1 MSYTYPEA
9 YSIELGYNIEP
20 MDAYNLSLAKIL
32 KNKHNFQ
39 CDKNCPFGL
48 TLVNFGKSPY
58 TKEPH
63 FRTSNFDQV
72 HSVNCPVVQNRYE
85 KRAQETTIEES
96 YTFERDKNAVKVD
109 INLVTATFTEIT
121 NSLRT
126 EEQVS
131 TEIRSKKST
140 TSNHIAKKTFNSHV
154 KSLSRLVQLYKE
166 FKSGEKYTFLDSSGN
181 KLNLDL
187 YFQNLDNNSL
197 INEHET
203 KVYYSKAT
211 VRYIKAAQEKD
222 SYFLIRIKQ
231 KCQIDNLRISPTF
244 IINES
249 LANQQGVKQRLET
262 LKKAAKK
269 SKELTIY
276 YLGPFKKYKNSY
288 INASV
293 PHEKILRH
301 IVLSSS

>member
-9 YSIELGYNIEP
+9 YSIELGYNLEP
-20 MDAYNLSLAKIL
+20 MDAYNLSLDKTL

-48 TLVNFGKSPY
+48 TLINFGKSPY

-96 YTFERDKNAVKVD
+96 YTFKRDKNTVKVD

-131 TEIRSKKST
+131 TEIRSKKAT
-140 TSNHIAKKTFNSHV
+140 TSNQIAEKGFNSHV

-211 VRYIKAAQEKD
+211 VRYFKAKNEKD

-231 KCQIDNLRISPTF
+231 NCQMDNLRISPTF

-262 LKKAAKK
+262 LKMADKKA
-269 SKELTIY
+269 KELTIY
-276 YLGPFKKYKNSY
+276 YLGPFKKHNNRY
-288 INASV
+288 INASI
-293 PHEKILRH
+293 PHEKILKH

>member
-1 MSYTYPEA
+1 
-9 YSIELGYNIEP
+9 
-20 MDAYNLSLAKIL
+20 MDAYNLSLSKIL

-96 YTFERDKNAVKVD
+96 YTFERDKNTVKVD
-109 INLVTATFTEIT
+109 INLLTATFTEIT
-121 NSLRT
+121 NSLKT

-131 TEIRSKKST
+131 TEIKSRKST
-140 TSNHIAKKTFNSHV
+140 TSNNISEKTFNSHV

-203 KVYYSKAT
+203 KVYFAKAT
-211 VRYIKAAQEKD
+211 VRYVKAAHKKD

-231 KCQIDNLRISPTF
+231 NCQMDNLRISPTF

-262 LKKAAKK
+262 LKKADKK
-269 SKELTIY
+269 KQELTIY
-276 YLGPFKKYKNSY
+276 YLGPFKKYQNSY
-288 INASV
+288 INASI

>member
-20 MDAYNLSLAKIL
+20 MGAYNLSLSKIL

-96 YTFERDKNAVKVD
+96 YTFERDKNTVKVD
-109 INLVTATFTEIT
+109 INLLTATFTEIT
-121 NSLRT
+121 NSLKT

-131 TEIRSKKST
+131 TEIRSRKST
-140 TSNHIAKKTFNSHV
+140 TSNNISEKTFNSHV

-187 YFQNLDNNSL
+187 YFQNLENNSL

-211 VRYIKAAQEKD
+211 VRYFKADHKKD

-231 KCQIDNLRISPTF
+231 NCQMDNLRISPTF

-262 LKKAAKK
+262 LKKADKK
-269 SKELTIY
+269 KQELTIY
-276 YLGPFKKYKNSY
+276 YLGPFKKYQNSY
-288 INASV
+288 INASI
-293 PHEKILRH
+293 PHEKILKH

>member
-9 YSIELGYNIEP
+9 YSIELGHNIEP
-20 MDAYNLSLAKIL
+20 MDAYNLSLSKKL

-48 TLVNFGKSPY
+48 TLINFGKSPY

-96 YTFERDKNAVKVD
+96 YTFERNKNTVKVD

-121 NSLRT
+121 NSLKT

-131 TEIRSKKST
+131 TEIRPKKST
-140 TSNHIAKKTFNSHV
+140 TSNNISEKTFNSHV

-203 KVYYSKAT
+203 KVYFAKAT
-211 VRYIKAAQEKD
+211 VRYFKAAQEKD

-231 KCQIDNLRISPTF
+231 NFQMGNLIIPPTF

-262 LKKAAKK
+262 LKKADKK
-269 SKELTIY
+269 KKELTIY
-276 YLGPFKKYKNSY
+276 YLGPFKKCKNSY
-288 INASV
+288 INASI
-293 PHEKILRH
+293 PHEKILKH

>member
-9 YSIELGYNIEP
+9 YSIELGHNIEP
-20 MDAYNLSLAKIL
+20 MDAYNLSLSKIL

-48 TLVNFGKSPY
+48 TLINFGKSPY

-96 YTFERDKNAVKVD
+96 YTFKRDKNTVKVD

-121 NSLRT
+121 NSLKT

-140 TSNHIAKKTFNSHV
+140 ISENISEKTFNSHV

-203 KVYYSKAT
+203 KVYFAKAT
-211 VRYIKAAQEKD
+211 VRYVKADQEKD

-231 KCQIDNLRISPTF
+231 NCQIDNLRTPPTF

-262 LKKAAKK
+262 LKKADKK
-269 SKELTIY
+269 KKELTIY

-288 INASV
+288 INASI
-293 PHEKILRH
+293 PHEKILKH

>member
-9 YSIELGYNIEP
+9 YSIELGHNIEP
-20 MDAYNLSLAKIL
+20 MDAYNLSLAKKL

-96 YTFERDKNAVKVD
+96 YTFERDKNTVKVD
-109 INLVTATFTEIT
+109 INLLTATFTEIT
-121 NSLRT
+121 NSLKT

-131 TEIRSKKST
+131 TEIRSRKST
-140 TSNHIAKKTFNSHV
+140 TSNNISEKTFNSHV

-187 YFQNLDNNSL
+187 YFQNLENNSL

-211 VRYIKAAQEKD
+211 VRYFKADHKKD

-231 KCQIDNLRISPTF
+231 NCQMDNLRISPTF

-262 LKKAAKK
+262 LKKADKK
-269 SKELTIY
+269 KQELTIY
-276 YLGPFKKYKNSY
+276 YLGPFKKYQNSY
-288 INASV
+288 INASI
-293 PHEKILRH
+293 PHEKILKH

>member
-1 MSYTYPEA
+1 M
-9 YSIELGYNIEP
+9 I
-20 MDAYNLSLAKIL
+20 
-32 KNKHNFQ
+32 
-39 CDKNCPFGL
+39 
-48 TLVNFGKSPY
+48 
-58 TKEPH
+58 
-63 FRTSNFDQV
+63 
-72 HSVNCPVVQNRYE
+72 
-85 KRAQETTIEES
+85 
-96 YTFERDKNAVKVD
+96 
-109 INLVTATFTEIT
+109 TATFTEIT
-121 NSLRT
+121 NSLKT

-140 TSNHIAKKTFNSHV
+140 ISENISEKTFNSHV

-187 YFQNLDNNSL
+187 YFQNLENNSL

-211 VRYIKAAQEKD
+211 VRYFKADHKKD

-231 KCQIDNLRISPTF
+231 NCQMDNLRISPTF

-262 LKKAAKK
+262 LKKADKK
-269 SKELTIY
+269 KQELTIY
-276 YLGPFKKYKNSY
+276 YLGPFKKYQNSY
-288 INASV
+288 INASI